1 MSLALRC
8 GEYGEIRAAY
18 EPPCAPSDER
28 LHKAV
33 KCHKSKE
40 RCSEPEE
47 ALNKSPL
54 RFPFARLG

>member
-8 GEYGEIRAAY
+8 GGCGEIWAAY
-18 EPPCAPSDER
+18 ESPCAASEER

-47 ALNKSPL
+47 ALVKTTQ